1 MSAAYTN
8 YNLGKVEDFGRDI
21 GAALALI
28 FIGAVDPAT
37 SSIDAGALQ
46 AAMTLVQ
53 SELYPTGIAG
63 DSRDNYIDFLD
74 AIMTEKEMAMQVPDE
89 LVAPVAD
96 ADQYL

>member
-28 FIGAVDPAT
+28 FIGAVDPST

-46 AAMTLVQ
+46 AAMTLV
-53 SELYPTGIAG
+53 
-63 DSRDNYIDFLD
+63 
-74 AIMTEKEMAMQVPDE
+74 
-89 LVAPVAD
+89 
-96 ADQYL
+96 

>member
-46 AAMTLVQ
+46 AAMTLV
-53 SELYPTGIAG
+53 
-63 DSRDNYIDFLD
+63 
-74 AIMTEKEMAMQVPDE
+74 
-89 LVAPVAD
+89 
-96 ADQYL
+96 

>member
-37 SSIDAGALQ
+37 SSIDSGALQ
-46 AAMTLVQ
+46 AAMTLV
-53 SELYPTGIAG
+53 
-63 DSRDNYIDFLD
+63 
-74 AIMTEKEMAMQVPDE
+74 
-89 LVAPVAD
+89 
-96 ADQYL
+96 